1 MITNV
6 EIVVVRK
13 SRSSFAEMSSAE
25 SGCGSPKLNRVCG
38 FSKERP
44 VRKSIG
50 QKVPVRRSSSE
61 DQAGQEFYRSIFGY
75 HYTKRHKPSCFRC
88 YFTDSRIAP
97 RTPFPRT
104 LFQPFT
110 LAPTHRLIPEPTA
123 ASRNAGR
130 GLKWRVPRRS
140 HSGVGHTAASQNHN
154 HRYP

>member
-6 EIVVVRK
+6 EIVVARK
-13 SRSSFAEMSSAE
+13 SRSFAEMPSAE

-75 HYTKRHKPSCFRC
+75 HYTKRRKPSCFRC
-88 YFTDSRIAP
+88 YFTDCASDAISKNTISTFYTCAYS
-97 RTPFPRT
+97 PFDTWANRC
-104 LFQPFT
+104 F
-110 LAPTHRLIPEPTA
+110 A
-123 ASRNAGR
+123 
-130 GLKWRVPRRS
+130 
-140 HSGVGHTAASQNHN
+140 
-154 HRYP
+154 